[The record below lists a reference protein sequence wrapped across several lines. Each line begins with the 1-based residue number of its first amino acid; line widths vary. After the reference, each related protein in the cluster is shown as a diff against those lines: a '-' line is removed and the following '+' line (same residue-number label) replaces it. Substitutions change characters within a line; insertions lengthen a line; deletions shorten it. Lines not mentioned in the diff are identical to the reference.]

1 MKHMKLV
8 LVLLVIILIL
18 NIVKLYI
25 TYNVEY
31 FSSTSMVGTKWKLQ
45 NVQKVESLIVKVNAS
60 LHFISK
66 DKVNFDVVATSA
78 MSNNPKKILGEQ
90 KDSKKGTYLFNPKT
104 KIGQIMNMDNKNE
117 KTDFRLNNKGEL
129 EFLSSLSGKVEMTFK
144 KI

>member
-1 MKHMKLV
+1 MKLV
-8 LVLLVIILIL
+8 LILVLLVIILIL

-31 FSSTSMVGTKWKLQ
+31 FSSSMVGTKWKLQ
-45 NVQKVESLIVKVNAS
+45 NVQKMESFIIKMNAS

-66 DKVNFDVVATSA
+66 DKVNFDLVSTSA
-78 MSNNPKKILGEQ
+78 MSNNPKKILAEQ
-90 KDSKKGTYLFNPKT
+90 KESKKGTYLFNPKT

-117 KTDFRLNNKGEL
+117 KTDFRLNKKGEL
-129 EFLSSLSGKVEMTFK
+129 EILSSLSGKVEMTLK